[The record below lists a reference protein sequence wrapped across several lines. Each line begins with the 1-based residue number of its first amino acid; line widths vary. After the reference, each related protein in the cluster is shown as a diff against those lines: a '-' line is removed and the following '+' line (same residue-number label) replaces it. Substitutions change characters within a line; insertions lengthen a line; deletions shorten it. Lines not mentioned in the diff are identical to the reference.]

1 MTRFAKLPPLA
12 AAALT
17 LTLGACAA
25 YPPGPPPPPGA
36 PTYSSAMMPS
46 GDCFST
52 QEWQSWASPSDDVLF
67 LRVNNNRYY
76 RVDLLPGS
84 GPIDRGGQFLINTVR
99 GSSRV
104 CSAIDLDLKVSST
117 SGFVAPLFPRAIRRL
132 TDAEVAAL
140 PPGAKP

>member
-1 MTRFAKLPPLA
+1 LA
-12 AAALT
+12 ALSLS

-25 YPPGPPPPPGA
+25 YPPAGTPPASYALMPG
-36 PTYSSAMMPS
+36 

-52 QEWQSWASPSDDVLF
+52 SQWQGWASPSDDVLF
-67 LRVNNNRYY
+67 LRVNGNRYY

-84 GPIDRGGQFLINTVR
+84 GSIDRGGQFLINTVR

-104 CSAIDLDLKVSST
+104 CSATDLDLKVAST
-117 SGFVAPLFPRAIRRL
+117 SGFVTPLFPRAIRRL

-140 PPGAKP
+140 PPNARP

>member
-12 AAALT
+12 ALSIT

-25 YPPGPPPPPGA
+25 YPPGPPPA
-36 PTYSSAMMPS
+36 AHSASMRS

-52 QEWQSWASPSDDVLF
+52 RDWQGWASPSDDVLF
-67 LRVNNNRYY
+67 LRVNGNRYY

-104 CSAIDLDLKVSST
+104 CSANDLDLKVAST
-117 SGFVAPLFPRAIRRL
+117 NGFATPLFPRAIRRL
-132 TDAEVAAL
+132 TAAEVAAL
-140 PPGAKP
+140 PPNAKP

>member
-12 AAALT
+12 AALSLT
-17 LTLGACAA
+17 LTLGACAT
-25 YPPGPPPPPGA
+25 YPPAGTPPA
-36 PTYSSAMMPS
+36 SYARMSS

-52 QEWQSWASPSDDVLF
+52 TEWRGWASPSDDVLY

-84 GPIDRGGQFLINTVR
+84 GPLDRGGQFLINTVR

-104 CSAIDLDLKVSST
+104 CSAIDLDLKIAST
-117 SGFVAPLFPRAIRRL
+117 AGITTPLFPRAIRRL
-132 TDAEVAAL
+132 TAPEVAAL
-140 PPGAKP
+140 PPNARP